1 MGPRL
6 FRRGNYVACVLFRHT
21 AMFASMG
28 PRLFRRGNSIIS
40 GCVVLSTTASMGPRL
55 FRRGNAG
62 CRRNNRRTIKQL
74 QWGHVFSDVETNNCV
89 SCPTLNCPASMGPR
103 LFRRGNAD
111 NQL

>member
-28 PRLFRRGNSIIS
+28 PRLFRRGN
-40 GCVVLSTTASMGPRL
+40 
-55 FRRGNAG
+55 
-62 CRRNNRRTIKQL
+62 
-74 QWGHVFSDVETNNCV
+74 
-89 SCPTLNCPASMGPR
+89 
-103 LFRRGNAD
+103 AD